1 MVPTTVRRAGMLWL
15 VVPIPVVWG
24 RVELLGGKYWG
35 CWAGETEHLAAMGKM
50 EGLSGGA
57 GC

>member
-1 MVPTTVRRAGMLWL
+1 MLWL

-35 CWAGETEHLAAMGKM
+35 CWAGETEHLAAMGEL